1 MSSNWKIAG
10 CIYEALECIKTMA
23 ECIGMY
29 LNKNLRKKIVPRE
42 RREWQGIDFPGDE
55 IIVSGIKIPNVVV
68 ALIVEL
74 LEDCTVMV
82 ILMLSEKIIVVIF
95 NGSLVNESFI
105 YLVMVNYEC
114 RLIICIC
121 WIFEGRYID

>member
-1 MSSNWKIAG
+1 
-10 CIYEALECIKTMA
+10 
-23 ECIGMY
+23 MY

-42 RREWQGIDFPGDE
+42 RREWQGRVFFGDE

-82 ILMLSEKIIVVIF
+82 ILMLSEKIVVVIF
-95 NGSLVNESFI
+95 NGSL
-105 YLVMVNYEC
+105 C
-114 RLIICIC
+114 K
-121 WIFEGRYID
+121 

>member
-1 MSSNWKIAG
+1 VSEQDVPLNLFSFHVSSNWKIAG

-42 RREWQGIDFPGDE
+42 RREWQRRDFPGDG
-55 IIVSGIKIPNVVV
+55 IIVSGIKILNVVV

-82 ILMLSEKIIVVIF
+82 ILMLSVKIVVVVII
-95 NGSLVNESFI
+95 NGSLCKLAI
-105 YLVMVNYEC
+105 
-114 RLIICIC
+114 
-121 WIFEGRYID
+121 

>member
-1 MSSNWKIAG
+1 MFSFHVSSNWKIAG
-10 CIYEALECIKTMA
+10 FIYEALECIKTMA

-29 LNKNLRKKIVPRE
+29 LNKNLRKKIALRE
-42 RREWQGIDFPGDE
+42 RREWQGRVLLGEE

-82 ILMLSEKIIVVIF
+82 
-95 NGSLVNESFI
+95 
-105 YLVMVNYEC
+105 Y
-114 RLIICIC
+114 
-121 WIFEGRYID
+121 